1 MPISEAKA
9 LGKPL
14 LFAELPY
21 AHERVGTYDKVSF
34 IDPFDAMGLAN
45 KMKSIMDGKFKFSGA
60 VTTSPGLP
68 FVSDWREL
76 LMLLTA
82 SQ

>member
-14 LFAELPY
+14 LIAELPY
-21 AHERVGTYDKVSF
+21 AHETVGTYDKVSF

-60 VTTSPGLP
+60 VQSLP
-68 FVSDWREL
+68 L
-76 LMLLTA
+76 LDYLL
-82 SQ
+82 SVIGENY